1 MPALTDSE
9 NMIIRTAFS
18 LWFDTDIVSF
28 SPVEVEQINSDILS
42 ATKKLFRKHYIFT
55 PSELLAIEYSL
66 VNFVG
71 MLNEPPEDADL
82 DDIRRNGAM
91 YKSFAFSAAFKLSID
106 LY

>member
-1 MPALTDSE
+1 MPSLTDAE

-28 SPVEVEQINSDILS
+28 SPLELEQINSDILS
-42 ATKKLFRKHYIFT
+42 ATKKLLRKQYIFT

-66 VNFVG
+66 INYIG
-71 MLNEPPEDADL
+71 MLDEPPEGADR

-91 YKSFAFSAAFKLSID
+91 YKSLAFSVALKLSLD
-106 LY
+106 LD